1 MTECFFINKKII
13 LLTLMVLVIVIITW
27 TLLWVFVLRTQN
39 NNALYFAGLFRIA
52 DVEFIPEYRR
62 KDSPEF
68 LYMADKVQQVMNNV
82 YRKSLFSKLYKQST
96 ISDLSDNNNGGVLV
110 HFWIVFVV
118 PNVKALFVC
127 EDCVSAILKDSIQT
141 SLVNRT
147 SVGYLLGLPVDMD
160 SIVVNAG
167 LRSDYIATATTN
179 SKYVIDKHA
188 EQAGI
193 SIPLNFSAASGRVNC
208 HFKFTSLLGHV
219 IRLSLITLQIEPDNC
234 VTDSLHIYDSLM
246 PIRSR
251 KLYRACEPF
260 GSFPVSFVSTGNGM
274 FLSFKSLSVH
284 GKKEIKGYFEA
295 IPKEKFENTI
305 LSTDGTKLEGNITS
319 PYYPSY
325 YPLKCSSTWKFKTSA
340 PSFGLALKFHNY
352 TLKEKG
358 LEGCDH
364 GWWKINEKM
373 YCGYQIDHQ
382 TVFHITNFLVS
393 ITFQCSGKQASKA
406 FLAEFSSYNISQ
418 PCPNGYYVCSTGLC
432 IRQSQRCDGSDDCFD
447 ESDEVFCSLP
457 PKICNTSSPRH
468 YHYFICNGV
477 KDCENGTDELNCTD
491 SVPCT
496 NITYKC
502 KNNLCILKKNAK
514 CDGTI
519 DCLDGSDEMSCDC
532 GNKIRHGSRI
542 VGGSSAQDGAWPWQV
557 SLHFSGSPYCGAS
570 VITKEWLI
578 SAAHCFQGEKMSDP
592 RPWIAHLGMHTQGNA
607 RFTSELKR
615 ILVHEYYNG
624 RNFDY
629 DISLL
634 KLKTPWP
641 DRPASAIQPICVPSP
656 AQVVPNGERCW
667 VTGWGQKQEM
677 DNSDPTVLQEA
688 EVEIINQS
696 LCRSTYRLITPR
708 MLCAGLLSGKRDACR
723 GDSGGP
729 LSCQEKVGG
738 RWFLTGIVSWGHG
751 CGRPNFPGVYTRVS
765 KFATWIQQ
773 HVSALPKTDDLTYRA
788 MRLLSKQRIS
798 EVFAISETAAH
809 QQKQARP
816 TFGQIRPTGK
826 KFSTSGEIAE
836 YCALANLEKDVK
848 TLELEIINEDVLGM
862 VHITAEEILDG
873 LKRMKVDESPGP
885 DQFSELYEPS
895 ILGKYYLKSVITAFS
910 EGEEGLRAYYW
921 SKFSAPEDV
930 AHYIKNTT
938 TSNLQQVNGKKLK
951 IPLLNSSEEIS
962 SIEEDFDVYT
972 IELFASGSEEYDLT
986 VKSAISFDLYAKPG
1000 NNRTLTL
1007 TRPKRS
1013 YYQWRLRVPAGHIV
1027 HLVILTLHGAIPGN
1041 CAIHKLSAYDFLL
1054 PIQNKIIARWC
1065 GSPVSWN
1072 PPVIRLTSSGNVML
1086 VTFSSK
1092 IPRGGAVF
1100 KAYFEAI
1107 RKRGCGGN
1115 FISWN
1120 GSLSSPFYP
1129 RYYPPKIDCTW
1140 TITTPAVGYIIA
1152 LSVIVLEIQERS
1164 QGSRYCDRD
1173 WLEIDGIRYCN
1184 QVTEGGF
1191 HKVYGR
1197 SVKIKFSS
1205 DQSVTHK
1212 GFYLEYR
1219 AFSYEDHCYFTCPSG
1234 TCILHR
1240 SVCDGINDCADE
1252 SDELNCTRTLHKG
1265 CPLSS
1270 YKCHNGKCLNKIN
1283 PECDGKRDCQDGS
1296 DESGCGCGTSP
1307 TKRTKIVGGED
1318 AKNGKWPWQVSLQ
1331 MGLYGHICGA
1341 SIISNRWLVSA
1352 GHCFQDSDSIRYST
1366 SSAWTAYLGLQLMNR
1381 MNSRIVTRSIN
1392 RIVTHPKYDEFTSDY
1407 DIALLELKTPVF
1419 FSDSIQPVCLPATT
1433 HIFSTTAN
1441 CYVTGWGVLGEDG
1454 ELATVLQEAS
1464 VKIIPLGICN
1474 KLYENSVTSRML
1486 CAGYLHGG
1494 VDACQG
1500 DSGGPLVCLGKRRK
1514 WFLAGIV
1521 SWGEGCARR
1530 NRPGVYTRVSRFSDW
1545 IKQQIN

>member
-1 MTECFFINKKII
+1 M
-13 LLTLMVLVIVIITW
+13 
-27 TLLWVFVLRTQN
+27 
-39 NNALYFAGLFRIA
+39 RI
-52 DVEFIPEYRR
+52 
-62 KDSPEF
+62 
-68 LYMADKVQQVMNNV
+68 
-82 YRKSLFSKLYKQST
+82 
-96 ISDLSDNNNGGVLV
+96 
-110 HFWIVFVV
+110 
-118 PNVKALFVC
+118 
-127 EDCVSAILKDSIQT
+127 
-141 SLVNRT
+141 
-147 SVGYLLGLPVDMD
+147 
-160 SIVVNAG
+160 
-167 LRSDYIATATTN
+167 
-179 SKYVIDKHA
+179 
-188 EQAGI
+188 
-193 SIPLNFSAASGRVNC
+193 
-208 HFKFTSLLGHV
+208 
-219 IRLSLITLQIEPDNC
+219 
-234 VTDSLHIYDSLM
+234 
-246 PIRSR
+246 
-251 KLYRACEPF
+251 
-260 GSFPVSFVSTGNGM
+260 
-274 FLSFKSLSVH
+274 
-284 GKKEIKGYFEA
+284 
-295 IPKEKFENTI
+295 
-305 LSTDGTKLEGNITS
+305 
-319 PYYPSY
+319 
-325 YPLKCSSTWKFKTSA
+325 
-340 PSFGLALKFHNY
+340 
-352 TLKEKG
+352 
-358 LEGCDH
+358 
-364 GWWKINEKM
+364 
-373 YCGYQIDHQ
+373 
-382 TVFHITNFLVS
+382 
-393 ITFQCSGKQASKA
+393 
-406 FLAEFSSYNISQ
+406 
-418 PCPNGYYVCSTGLC
+418 
-432 IRQSQRCDGSDDCFD
+432 
-447 ESDEVFCSLP
+447 
-457 PKICNTSSPRH
+457 
-468 YHYFICNGV
+468 
-477 KDCENGTDELNCTD
+477 
-491 SVPCT
+491 
-496 NITYKC
+496 
-502 KNNLCILKKNAK
+502 
-514 CDGTI
+514 
-519 DCLDGSDEMSCDC
+519 
-532 GNKIRHGSRI
+532 
-542 VGGSSAQDGAWPWQV
+542 
-557 SLHFSGSPYCGAS
+557 
-570 VITKEWLI
+570 
-578 SAAHCFQGEKMSDP
+578 
-592 RPWIAHLGMHTQGNA
+592 
-607 RFTSELKR
+607 
-615 ILVHEYYNG
+615 
-624 RNFDY
+624 
-629 DISLL
+629 
-634 KLKTPWP
+634 
-641 DRPASAIQPICVPSP
+641 
-656 AQVVPNGERCW
+656 
-667 VTGWGQKQEM
+667 
-677 DNSDPTVLQEA
+677 
-688 EVEIINQS
+688 
-696 LCRSTYRLITPR
+696 
-708 MLCAGLLSGKRDACR
+708 
-723 GDSGGP
+723 
-729 LSCQEKVGG
+729 
-738 RWFLTGIVSWGHG
+738 
-751 CGRPNFPGVYTRVS
+751 
-765 KFATWIQQ
+765 
-773 HVSALPKTDDLTYRA
+773 
-788 MRLLSKQRIS
+788 LSKQRIS
-798 EVFAISETAAH
+798 EVFTISEIAAR
-809 QQKQARP
+809 QQKQERL
-816 TFGQIRPTGK
+816 
-826 KFSTSGEIAE
+826 TSGQKYPIAE
-836 YCALANLEKDVK
+836 YNKGSLPSDQCLNLSSVRSVDPLALGTYLCPQKFSHRLARSKSDRRWILGSLPVIPL
-848 TLELEIINEDVLGM
+848 TVAAIIAVLCYSLSPAISIFYLSGSLEISNLTYTNELGDPRSKQFISQAQA
-862 VHITAEEILDG
+862 V
-873 LKRMKVDESPGP
+873 
-885 DQFSELYEPS
+885 QNYFSELYEPS

-938 TSNLQQVNGKKLK
+938 TSSLQHVNGKKLK

-962 SIEEDFDVYT
+962 SAEEDFDVYT

-1092 IPRGGAVF
+1092 IRRGGAVF

-1107 RKRGCGGN
+1107 RKMGCGGN

-1120 GSLSSPFYP
+1120 GSLSSPYYP

-1140 TITTPAVGYIIA
+1140 TITTPAVGYNIV

-1184 QVTEGGF
+1184 RVAEGGF
-1191 HKVYGR
+1191 QKVYGR

-1219 AFSYEDHCYFTCPSG
+1219 AFSYEDPCPNQFKCKDGSCISLKSHCDGWTDCLDGSDEMKCNCYFTCPSG
-1234 TCILHR
+1234 TCILRR
-1240 SVCDGINDCADE
+1240 SICDGINDCADE
-1252 SDELNCTRTLHKG
+1252 SDEQNCTRALHKG
-1265 CPLSS
+1265 CSLSS

-1366 SSAWTAYLGLQLMNR
+1366 PSAWTAYLGLQLMNR
-1381 MNSRIVTRSIN
+1381 MNARIVTRSIN

-1433 HIFSTTAN
+1433 HIFASTAS

-1464 VKIIPLGICN
+1464 VKIIPPGICN

-1494 VDACQG
+1494 IDACQG